1 MGDGQ
6 TVTVEEAKKKH
17 CIYAR
22 KIAQV
27 GGGSGLAGGHI
38 PSLFI
43 ICNRV
48 GDGFVPCLADECMK
62 WVWVSKANKEGYCGA
77 S

>member
-1 MGDGQ
+1 MGGQ
-6 TVTVEEAKKKH
+6 IVTVEEAKKKH

-27 GGGSGLAGGHI
+27 GGGSGIAGGQI
-38 PSLFI
+38 PPLFI

-48 GDGFVPCLADECMK
+48 GDGFVNCFADDCMK
-62 WVWVSKANKEGYCGA
+62 WEWSNKENKEGYCGA
-77 S
+77 K

>member
-1 MGDGQ
+1 MAGQ

-27 GGGSGLAGGHI
+27 GGGATSQF
-38 PSLFI
+38 PPLFI

-62 WVWVSKANKEGYCGA
+62 WVWVNIPNKEGFCGA
-77 S
+77 N

>member
-1 MGDGQ
+1 MAGQ
-6 TVTVEEAKKKH
+6 TVTVDEAKKKH

-27 GGGSGLAGGHI
+27 GGNSTGIAGQF
-38 PSLFI
+38 PPLFI

-62 WVWVSKANKEGYCGA
+62 WIWVSKTNKEGYCGA

>member
-1 MGDGQ
+1 MARQ
-6 TVTVEEAKKKH
+6 TITVEEAKMKH

-22 KIAQV
+22 KIAKV
-27 GGGSGLAGGHI
+27 GGDNSIAGQF
-38 PSLFI
+38 PPLFI

-48 GDGFVPCLADECMK
+48 DKSFVNCLADECMQ
-62 WVWVSKANKEGYCGA
+62 WEWTNQENNIGRCGA